1 MYIYMIYVNMNKGV
15 CLIPKPMLSLGLQ
28 EYPNVYITWISAVM
42 TILTCFQKD
51 EDLVIKK
58 LL

>member
-1 MYIYMIYVNMNKGV
+1 MYICMIYVNMNKGV

-28 EYPNVYITWISAVM
+28 EYPNVYTTWISAVM

-51 EDLVIKK
+51 ENLINKK